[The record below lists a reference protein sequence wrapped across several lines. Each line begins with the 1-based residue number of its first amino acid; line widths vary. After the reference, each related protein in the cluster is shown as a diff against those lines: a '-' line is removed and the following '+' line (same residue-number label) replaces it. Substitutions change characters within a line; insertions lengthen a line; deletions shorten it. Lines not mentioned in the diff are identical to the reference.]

1 MQIKEGE
8 TPGFLSL
15 FCIPCLNSG
24 ISINLRNSNSK
35 NHNIEEKHLNS
46 SSLFFFIGEK
56 ERKTETV
63 MYLKSF
69 CFEQMY
75 LKIWI
80 WKAQMIETGTKRERT
95 NIPDF
100 ICCWKSYVTLK
111 LRDFLFNPIFTKNPN
126 MIYWRKKKKT
136 MRKI

>member
-46 SSLFFFIGEK
+46 SSLFFYRRERKKNRDSNVPQKFLFCTNVPQNLNMKSSDDRDRNK
-56 ERKTETV
+56 ERENKYSRFY
-63 MYLKSF
+63 ML
-69 CFEQMY
+69 
-75 LKIWI
+75 LKILRN
-80 WKAQMIETGTKRERT
+80 AETSGL
-95 NIPDF
+95 
-100 ICCWKSYVTLK
+100 SL
-111 LRDFLFNPIFTKNPN
+111 
-126 MIYWRKKKKT
+126 
-136 MRKI
+136 